1 MHSPDIDLLDIL
13 LLLCSGHAFVGPVTR
28 GWTIS
33 LTLALSFSWKE
44 ISSKGTVIFHK
55 ALGPQQIIIFK
66 NKLIS
71 WSFSQLIEFLYD
83 VKLGYGTF

>member
-1 MHSPDIDLLDIL
+1 MFEVYICIADYEINKCICMHSPDIDLLDIL

-71 WSFSQLIEFLYD
+71 
-83 VKLGYGTF
+83 